1 MRAPAVVFGP
11 DFLNRLV
18 NHFLQFGWS
27 NVSKGS
33 ASITHSLLKNA
44 PSHSLLDELR
54 QITFLH
60 SLGTEKRTQRMICFF
75 GPGNGQSS
83 VFVLEFGTFSH
94 ISIYPTV
101 SLYDYGLGKKNAGG
115 LSQSSE
121 DLSPVHPA
129 HFFEASRVHLSSV
142 D

>member
-27 NVSKGS
+27 NVTKGS
-33 ASITHSLLKNA
+33 ASITHRLLKNA

-60 SLGTEKRTQRMICFF
+60 SLGTEKRTQCMIGFF
-75 GPGNGQSS
+75 GPGNRQSG
-83 VFVLEFGTFSH
+83 VFRFGCSIFSH

-101 SLYDYGLGKKNAGG
+101 SLYDYSLGKKTPRG
-115 LSQSSE
+115 L
-121 DLSPVHPA
+121 
-129 HFFEASRVHLSSV
+129 
-142 D
+142 

>member
-33 ASITHSLLKNA
+33 ASITHSLLKKA

-54 QITFLH
+54 QVTFLH
-60 SLGTEKRTQRMICFF
+60 ALGAEKGTQRMIRFF
-75 GPGNGQSS
+75 GPGNRQSS
-83 VFVLEFGTFSH
+83 IFLFGCDTFSH
-94 ISIYPTV
+94 ISIYPTI
-101 SLYDYGLGKKNAGG
+101 SLYD
-115 LSQSSE
+115 
-121 DLSPVHPA
+121 
-129 HFFEASRVHLSSV
+129 
-142 D
+142 